1 MGAGSLVLGIISLV
15 MAFIIPGATVKWIG
29 AVLALI
35 GIILGVQG
43 RKNPE
48 KRGLATGGMVCSIIG
63 FIFCIITVIACAGLM
78 GGIAALGSVH

>member
-1 MGAGSLVLGIISLV
+1 MGVGSLVLGIVSLV

-43 RKNPE
+43 RKQPD
-48 KRGLATGGMVCSIIG
+48 KQGIATGGLVCSIIG
-63 FIFCIITVIACAGLM
+63 FIACIIVVIACAGCATAVWSM
-78 GGIAALGSVH
+78 GQ